1 MLKHLRIKHLNKTFK
16 LILIGLLCFSSNLRL
31 NGQSIFRSQASSS
44 TFISGTNIAVNKPT
58 GTSIGDLMIANIATN
73 GNNTIATSPGWTI
86 LKSGAL
92 GNTTTYATILYKIV
106 NSNDISTLSYTF
118 SLGTAASNGSVG
130 ILTFS
135 AVDTTR
141 PIDTVSLTLNS
152 GNSRF
157 VTANGITTN
166 SPKTA
171 LLMLGQTAG
180 TATSANFWNN
190 SFWRATSPSTLT
202 EIQDQTGTNT
212 SVGAAWAPKNIIG
225 ATGNGTDSISLS
237 SRWGSLLIAIRSCI
251 PQIRTQPILNT
262 SICINA
268 IPTPLSVNAVGMG
281 TINYQW
287 FSNSVAS
294 YSGGT
299 AIVNATSSNYSP
311 STATT
316 GLFYYYVVASGSCG
330 TDTST
335 ISTFNVNQNNTISL
349 TSAVGTNA
357 QTKCINTAIT
367 NITYSST
374 GATGATL
381 SGLPT
386 GVTSSFAGN
395 IVTISGTPTASGTFN
410 YTVTLTGGCG
420 TVTAIGSITVSALNT
435 ITFSSAAG
443 TNAQTRCIN
452 TAITN
457 ITYSSTGATGATVS
471 NLPAGVTSSFA
482 GNVITISGTPTASG
496 TFNYTVTPT
505 GGCGNATASGS
516 IVVTANN
523 TITLSSAAG
532 TNAQTKCI
540 NTAITNITYSST
552 GATGATLSGLPTGVT
567 SSFASNVVRISGTPT
582 ASGIFNYTVTLSGGC
597 GTITATGSITV
608 SALNTIAL
616 SSAAGTNA
624 QTKCVNQAITNIT
637 YTTTGAT
644 GATIS
649 GLPTGVT
656 GTWVAN
662 TLTISGTPTATG
674 TYNYTISLTG
684 GCGNITATGTI
695 IVSSNNSITTQPPAS
710 INLCSGGT
718 LSIPVT
724 VSGTNTF
731 QWKKNGINITNAN
744 TNPYTKSNV
753 SIADTG
759 TYTVEITNGCGTI
772 TSQNC
777 VVRIISGVS
786 VSIIADYCASPNRI
800 KLTAV
805 ITPNNTG
812 STTAYTYLW
821 SNGGVRDTTYASIA
835 GNYSV
840 TVTPTA
846 ATTSSTGCSGSA
858 VATLNV
864 SQELVSNGNF
874 SLGNVGF
881 TCPPLFGVSYRY
893 YVDSPNYQRELSAS
907 GRYGVG
913 ANANNYNAAYYGK
926 DHTTGTGNFMVVRG
940 YSFIKPMVWS
950 NTVNVIPNTTY
961 YFSGWAMGI
970 DSTAATNTPILRFS
984 VNGAIVGNPLTLPP
998 HRLSPTAPNNWLRFY
1013 ATWNSGSATS
1023 AVFSIYDSTATF
1035 RGNAFGLDDISIG
1048 PLSTFISL
1056 TSSAA
1061 TDTQTV
1067 CINTPILPVTMV
1079 IGSGGL
1085 PVVTGLPAGVSYT
1098 YNGYQ
1103 LTISGSPTI
1112 AGTFNYSV
1120 ATSGCAIKTF
1130 YGQIISQS
1138 QNLILTSP
1146 QGTDNQAI
1154 CIGNPITRISYNII
1168 GNSTAPNVS
1177 GLPSGVTYS
1186 FISGALS
1193 ISGTPAQAGNYTY
1206 TITTT
1211 GGNCTGGASVTGNIN
1226 VVALPI
1232 INISID
1238 SCLMAGRLVL
1248 KAVPQPSGAH
1258 TFLWNNGATTD
1269 TISVNT
1275 SGTYSVSVINAT
1287 GCRSSRTQTVN
1298 IGLVQTSSPTTS
1310 NQNACLNTAITPI
1323 IYSAGGNLISF
1334 NASGLPTGVTANFS
1348 AGNITI
1354 SGSPTQ
1360 LGTYN
1365 YTLNFTGSLCGNDLP
1380 ILYTR
1385 TGTIIVNTNPTVS
1398 IAADFCAVNNRIRL
1412 TATPTPT
1419 GTYTYLWSSG
1429 SVSDTALVN
1438 TAGNFTVTATN
1449 TVGCRATASY
1459 LVNTEISVNGN
1470 FSSGNTGFVSV
1481 ATGNLP
1487 AYTFVSDSVNFQG
1500 ELLRTG
1506 LYGVDTNANNYN
1518 VNYYGH
1524 DHTTRTG
1531 KFMIIH
1537 SYPTSPGSPQTSQE
1551 PILWQQ
1557 TLTVQPN
1564 TTYYFSGWA
1573 MGLDSSGDYASLK
1586 FLVNGNQI
1594 GNNLSLIAHGRSSS
1608 APDNWLRFYAT
1619 WNSNNNT
1626 TAIFSIQNEPSA
1638 TNFFAGNAIGLDDI
1652 SIGKITPYITLTS
1665 NPITDTQYVCIN
1677 TPIQPTTFTYGSGAV
1692 PTVTGLPVGVTMTIT
1707 NTTLTISGTPTVAGN
1722 YNYTINTAGCSVA
1735 RFFGQIKVQ
1744 STNLLLT
1751 SASTTTNQAICFNSP
1766 ITNIVY
1772 SAVTSVTGVS
1782 VTGLPAGVDYNFN
1795 AGILTISGTPT
1806 VSGVFNY
1813 TITNSGGGCSAT
1825 NTYTGTI
1832 TIKVRSTV
1840 NITIDYCTLPGKAL
1854 LKAIPSPTGTHT
1866 FLWSTGRN
1874 TDTCSVTTSGT
1885 YSVTVTNS
1893 VSCQTVASIVVTV
1906 GMALTSATGT
1916 NNQSVCLGDTMRRIS
1931 YVAAA
1936 NISNV
1941 NISGLP
1947 VGVNYIF
1954 AANTVNISGTPT
1966 TAGTYNYTI
1975 TPTVSCGS
1983 ALPSTGVIKVIAKP
1997 TVSVKTSYCATPG
2010 RIKLTATVTP
2020 TGTYTYLWSNGTTRD
2035 TTSVNSAGLYSVTV
2049 TNTGTGCSS
2058 TASVRAGFELAV
2070 NGDFSAGNT
2079 GFNTPLFFNQ
2089 QYQYVPDA
2097 PGIQTEL
2104 QSPGFYSI
2112 DTNANNFNASY
2123 QGHDHT
2129 TRNGKFMIVHGFPL
2143 IQVPAWEKTV
2153 NVVPNTLYYFS
2164 AWAQGLDSLNNNPI
2178 LKFTVNG
2185 NQLGT
2190 NLALVN
2196 HGQSPTAPDNWT
2208 RFYGTW
2214 NSGTATA
2221 ASFAITDVQ
2230 TISLGNSFGL
2240 DDISIG
2246 AFGPFISLVSPAST
2260 DTQIVCLNSPIVP
2273 VNLAIGLDSLPPV
2286 VTGLPPGVTHNF
2298 DGYNLTISGAPT
2310 TLGTFNYIVSISGCV
2325 PKTFR
2330 GQIVSQGQTLVLT
2343 SAPGSNVQNVCTGN
2357 AITNIVYNAGV
2368 NISSSAVSVSGL
2380 PAGITY
2386 AVASGIV
2393 TISGTPTQIGTF
2405 NYTLSVT
2412 GGICSSTTTTTTATG
2427 TITATALPTLTI
2439 ISDYCTLPGRVK
2451 LKAVPNPAGNY
2462 TYYWNNGALTDTTIV
2477 DLVGNYTVTATN
2489 NNGCRVS
2496 TTISVSSELVT
2507 NWNFNQGNTGFVTS
2521 PTGTQRY
2528 IYVSDSINYQREL
2541 YPSGRYGIG
2550 INANNYSDLCW
2561 GHDHTT
2567 GNGNFMIVHGYAFA
2581 TPILWQDT
2589 VQVTPNTDYYFSA
2602 WGMSLNSIGFN
2613 GRLRFSINSTQVGN
2627 TLTLPNRGNSD
2638 TAADNWTRFYTIW
2651 NSGTS
2656 TSAILSITNTQISP
2670 LGNSFGIDD
2679 ISFASMAPFI
2689 NLVSSPSTDTQ
2700 TVCINNNIIPVSL
2713 TVGSGG
2719 SVVVSGLPN
2728 GVTYTYDGFNLL
2740 ITGAPTAFGAYNYTI
2755 SLSSTCASRTFYGQI
2770 ICRGQAMS
2778 LTSPLSTAN
2787 QTICLRTPIVNIV
2800 LQATGNITN
2809 VNVTG
2814 LPAGVTGVFNQG
2826 VFTISGT
2833 PTQTGVFNYTVST
2846 VGPFC
2851 NASTYNGRIT
2861 INASPVA
2868 IINANPSTTIS
2879 CSNPSI
2885 LLTASGGT
2893 QYTWGSG
2900 LGATSTI
2907 TVSNSGTY
2915 AVLVGNSIGCFDS
2928 ASIIISGS
2936 IPANVSS
2943 WLGINTNWNDPV
2955 NWCGGIPNAPRNVVL
2970 NAGLTNY
2977 PTISSI
2983 ANCATITLNPGTTLK
2998 IDSNATL
3005 FVYGNFINNGSVTNN
3020 GIISLTGTTTQTFP
3034 GQGIIVRMNT
3044 LQINNAAGVS
3054 LDNSINVNLELK
3066 PTNGIL
3072 ALGNFDITLKS
3083 DANATASVSAIGSN
3097 AGFTYGNGRFVVER
3111 YIPTGSG
3118 IGQHGKSW
3126 QFITAPIRG
3135 TQTVKQSWQEN
3146 ATLPNQNPIP
3156 GYGTQITSDL
3166 QDALALGFDV
3176 RSTSSS
3182 MKTYDTATNVFT
3194 GIPSTNNYPIQNR
3207 KGFMVFIRGNRN
3219 VTTISQLP
3227 EPTTLRSRGTIH
3239 ALGTDAPA
3247 GILIAAGG
3255 YQSIGNPY
3263 PSAIDFTNTTGVVFD
3278 RGNSIDNAYYVWDPR
3293 LTGTYGNG
3301 GYQTISAVN
3310 NWIPVPGGTS
3320 NYPTSVVAPKIQSG
3334 QAFFMHATGSGGLV
3348 SFNENAKTS
3357 GSVLVNRENNS
3368 PSIDSTEKQLFESGL
3383 YVLLNGE
3390 YKLADGNFLVTSSAY
3405 SNDYNAD
3412 DAPKLSN
3419 SAENFSLTRDG
3430 KSFAIEAR
3438 QPIQLT
3444 DTIFYS
3450 TKGLRTGNYRFNFK
3464 PYQMESNALVP
3475 YIIDQ
3480 HLQTRTM
3487 LSFADTT
3494 HYDFSVLSNTTS
3506 ASSNRFIIVMEP
3518 SIVLPLQFTEIKAL
3532 RKNEQKVLVD
3542 WKTENESALNHFEVQ
3557 RGNDGRVFESVSN
3570 LVQPFNNV
3578 TTNTYHFEDNT
3589 ANNSNLYYRIKAVDL
3604 DGSSTYSNIV
3614 KVGFNSVKPE
3624 ILIYPNPVVN
3634 RKVCLTFKGHA
3645 VGSYQMDIYS
3655 TSGQLIKSEL
3665 IALTSE
3671 GQVLTMKL
3679 PYNLSAGTYILKCNL
3694 AGETIDTIEFQVN

>member
-1 MLKHLRIKHLNKTFK
+1 MKHLSKKHLNRTFK
-16 LILIGLLCFSSNLRL
+16 LLLICLLCFSSNLLL
-31 NGQSIFRSQASSS
+31 NGQSFFRSQASSA
-44 TFISGTNIAVNKPT
+44 TLSGTNITVNKPT
-58 GTSIGDLMIANIATN
+58 GTTIGDLMIANIATN
-73 GNNTIATSPGWTI
+73 GNNIIATSSGWTL
-86 LKSGAL
+86 LKSGSL
-92 GNTTTYATILYKIV
+92 GNSTTFATVLYKIV
-106 NSNDISTLSYTF
+106 NSTDISTLSYTF
-118 SLGTAASNGSVG
+118 SLGTGASNGSVG

-135 AVDTTR
+135 AVDTIK

-157 VTANGITTN
+157 VTANGISTN
-166 SPKTA
+166 TPKTA

-202 EIQDQTGTNT
+202 EILDQNGTTT
-212 SVGAAWAPKNIIG
+212 SVGAAWAPKNTIG

-237 SRWGSLLIAIRSCI
+237 SRWGAVLVAIRSCI
-251 PQIRTQPILNT
+251 PQIRTQPVSNT

-268 IPTPLSVNAVGMG
+268 TPTPLSVAAVGMG
-281 TINYQW
+281 NISYQW

-294 YSGGT
+294 YSGGS
-299 AIVNATSSNYSP
+299 AIVNATNSNYSP
-311 STATT
+311 STSTA

-330 TDTST
+330 TDTSS
-335 ISTFNVNQNNTISL
+335 ISTFNVNPNNTITLS
-349 TSAVGTNA
+349 SAAGTNA
-357 QTKCINTAIT
+357 QTRCINTAIT
-367 NITYSST
+367 NITYSIT
-374 GATGATL
+374 GATGATVT
-381 SGLPT
+381 GLPS

-395 IVTISGTPTASGTFN
+395 VVTISGTPTAIGTFN

-420 TVTAIGSITVSALNT
+420 TVNGSITVSALNT
-435 ITFSSAAG
+435 ITLSSGAG

-457 ITYSSTGATGATVS
+457 ITYSSTGATGATVN

-482 GNVITISGTPTASG
+482 GNVVTISGTPTASG
-496 TFNYTVTPT
+496 TFNYTVTLT
-505 GGCGNATASGS
+505 GGCGNVTASGS
-516 IVVTANN
+516 IVVTVNN

-532 TNAQTKCI
+532 TNAQTRCI
-540 NTAITNITYSST
+540 NTPITNITYNAT
-552 GATGATLSGLPTGVT
+552 GATGATFSGLPTGVNGVR
-567 SSFASNVVRISGTPT
+567 SNSNVITISGTPT
-582 ASGIFNYTVTLSGGC
+582 VSGTFNYTVTLTGGC
-597 GTITATGSITV
+597 GAITATGSITV
-608 SALNTIAL
+608 STLNTIAL
-616 SSAAGTNA
+616 SSAAGTNT
-624 QTKCVNQAITNIT
+624 QTRCVNQAITNIT
-637 YTTTGAT
+637 YNTTGAT
-644 GATIS
+644 GATFS

-656 GTWVAN
+656 RVWAAN
-662 TLTISGTPTATG
+662 TVTISGTPTVTG
-674 TYNYTISLTG
+674 TFNYTVTLIG

-695 IVSSNNSITTQPPAS
+695 IVNSNNSITTQPPAS
-710 INLCSGGT
+710 INLCLGGT

-731 QWKKNGINITNAN
+731 QWKKNGINITSAN
-744 TNPYTKSNV
+744 SNTYTKSNV

-759 TYTVEITNGCGTI
+759 TYTVDITNGCGTI
-772 TSQNC
+772 SSQNC

-805 ITPNNTG
+805 TIPNNTG
-812 STTAYTYLW
+812 STNAYTYLW
-821 SNGGVRDTTYASIA
+821 SNGGVRDTTFVNIA

-846 ATTSSTGCSGSA
+846 ATTTSTGCSGSA
-858 VATLNV
+858 VATLSV
-864 SQELVSNGNF
+864 SQELVYNGNF
-874 SLGNVGF
+874 NLGNVGF
-881 TCPPLFGVSYRY
+881 FCPPLFGASYRY
-893 YVDSPNYQRELSAS
+893 FVDSPNYQRELSAS

-926 DHTTGTGNFMVVRG
+926 DHTTRTGNFMIVRG
-940 YSFIKPMVWS
+940 YSFIKPMVWAD
-950 NTVNVIPNTTY
+950 TVPVTPNTTY

-970 DSTAATNTPILRFS
+970 DSTTLTNRPILRFA
-984 VNGAIVGNPLTLPP
+984 VNGVLIGNPLILPP
-998 HRLSPTAPNNWLRFY
+998 HGLSPTAPDNWLRFY
-1013 ATWNSGSATS
+1013 NTWNSGSATS

-1048 PLSTFISL
+1048 TLSPFISL

-1067 CINTPILPVTMV
+1067 CINTPILPVTMA
-1079 IGSGGL
+1079 IGSGGA
-1085 PVVTGLPAGVSYT
+1085 PVVTGLPDGVNYT

-1103 LTISGSPTI
+1103 LTISGSPTL

-1120 ATSGCAIKTF
+1120 ATSGCAVKTF
-1130 YGQIISQS
+1130 YGQITAQS
-1138 QNLILTSP
+1138 QNLTLTSP
-1146 QGTDNQAI
+1146 PNTNNQAI

-1168 GNSTAPNVS
+1168 GNTTVPNVT
-1177 GLPSGVTYS
+1177 GLPNGVTYS

-1211 GGNCTGGASVTGNIN
+1211 GGNCSGGASVTGNIN

-1232 INISID
+1232 INITID
-1238 SCLMAGRLVL
+1238 SCLMPGRLVL
-1248 KAVPQPSGAH
+1248 KALPQPSGAH

-1287 GCRSSRTQTVN
+1287 GCRSSKTQTVS
-1298 IGLVQTSSPTTS
+1298 IGLVQTSSPATS
-1310 NQNACLNTAITPI
+1310 NQNACLNTSITPI
-1323 IYSAGGNLISF
+1323 VYSGGGNLISF
-1334 NASGLPTGVTANFS
+1334 NASGLPTGVSANFS
-1348 AGNITI
+1348 AGTITI

-1380 ILYTR
+1380 ISYTR
-1385 TGTIIVNTNPTVS
+1385 TGTIIVNTNPTVTV
-1398 IAADFCAVNNRIRL
+1398 AADFCAVNNRIRL
-1412 TATPTPT
+1412 TATPTPS

-1429 SVSDTALVN
+1429 STRDTALVN

-1449 TVGCRATASY
+1449 SAGCSATASY

-1487 AYTFVSDSVNFQG
+1487 AYTFVPDSANFQG
-1500 ELLRTG
+1500 EFSIPG

-1518 VNYYGH
+1518 RNYYGR
-1524 DHTTRTG
+1524 DHTSRTG
-1531 KFMIIH
+1531 KFMIIR
-1537 SYPTSPGSPQTSQE
+1537 SYPTTPQGSQE

-1564 TTYYFSGWA
+1564 TTYYFSAWA
-1573 MGLDSSGDYASLK
+1573 MGLDSSGNYASLK

-1594 GNNLSLIAHGRSSS
+1594 GNNLNLTAHGQSLT
-1608 APDNWLRFYAT
+1608 APDNWSRFYNT

-1626 TAIFSIQNEPSA
+1626 TATFSIQNEPSA

-1652 SIGKITPYITLTS
+1652 SIGRITPYITLTS
-1665 NPITDTQYVCIN
+1665 NPVTDTQFVCIN
-1677 TPIQPTTFTYGSGAV
+1677 TPIQPTTFSYGSGGV
-1692 PTVTGLPVGVTMTIT
+1692 PTVTGLPAGVTMTIT
-1707 NTTLTISGTPTVAGN
+1707 NNTLTISGTPTVAGTF
-1722 YNYTINTAGCSVA
+1722 NYTIATTGCSVA

-1751 SASTTTNQAICFNSP
+1751 SAATTSNQAICFNSP

-1772 SAVTSVTGVS
+1772 SAVSSVTGVNVS
-1782 VTGLPAGVDYNFN
+1782 GLPAGVVFNFN

-1806 VSGVFNY
+1806 VSGIFNY
-1813 TITNSGGGCSAT
+1813 TITVTGGGCSAT

-1832 TIKVRSTV
+1832 NINVRPTV
-1840 NITIDYCTLPGKAL
+1840 NVTIDYCTLPGRAL
-1854 LKAIPSPTGTHT
+1854 LRAIPSPAGTHT
-1866 FLWSTGRN
+1866 FIWSTGRN
-1874 TDTCSVTTSGT
+1874 TDTCSVATSGT

-1893 VSCQTVASIVVTV
+1893 VGCQTVVSTIVTV
-1906 GMALTSATGT
+1906 GMALTSATNT
-1916 NNQSVCLGDTMRRIS
+1916 NNQNVCLGDTMRRIS
-1931 YVAAA
+1931 YIAAA

-1941 NISGLP
+1941 NITGLP
-1947 VGVNYIF
+1947 PGVNFVF

-1983 ALPSTGVIKVIAKP
+1983 ALPTTGVIRVIAKP
-1997 TVSVKTSYCATPG
+1997 TVSVKASYCAIPG
-2010 RIKLTATVTP
+2010 RIKLTATATP

-2035 TTSVNSAGLYSVTV
+2035 TTSVNSAGIYSVTV
-2049 TNTGTGCSS
+2049 TNTSGCSS
-2058 TASVRAGFELAV
+2058 TGSIRAGFELAV
-2070 NGDFSAGNT
+2070 NGDFTAGNT
-2079 GFNTPLFFNQ
+2079 GFNTPFFVNQ
-2089 QYQYVPDA
+2089 QYQYVADV

-2104 QSPGFYSI
+2104 QTPGFYGI
-2112 DTNANNFNASY
+2112 DTNANNLNASY
-2123 QGHDHT
+2123 QGRDHT
-2129 TRNGKFMIVHGFPL
+2129 SGNGKFMIVNSFPF
-2143 IQVPAWEKTV
+2143 IQVPAWEKTI
-2153 NVVPNTLYYFS
+2153 NVTPNTLYYFS
-2164 AWAQGLDSLNNNPI
+2164 AWAQGLDNLNNNPI
-2178 LKFTVNG
+2178 LKFTING

-2196 HGQSPTAPDNWT
+2196 HGQSPTDPDNWT
-2208 RFYGTW
+2208 RFYRTW
-2214 NSGTATA
+2214 NSGTATT
-2221 ASFAITDVQ
+2221 ASFAITNVQ
-2230 TISLGNSFGL
+2230 TFSLGNSFGL

-2246 AFGPFISLVSPAST
+2246 ALGPFISLVSPAST
-2260 DTQIVCLNSPIVP
+2260 DTQTVCLNLPIAP

-2286 VTGLPPGVTHNF
+2286 VTGLPPGVTHSF

-2310 TLGTFNYIVSISGCV
+2310 TLGTFNYSVSISGCA
-2325 PKTFR
+2325 PKTFN
-2330 GQIVSQGQTLVLT
+2330 GQIISQGQTLVLT
-2343 SAPGSNVQNVCTGN
+2343 SAPSSNAQTVCTGN
-2357 AITNIVYNAGV
+2357 AINNIVYNAGG
-2368 NISSSAVSVSGL
+2368 NISPSAVTITGL
-2380 PAGITY
+2380 PTGITY
-2386 AVASGIV
+2386 SVASGIV
-2393 TISGTPTQIGTF
+2393 TISGTSTQIGTF

-2427 TITATALPTLTI
+2427 TITLTALPILNI

-2462 TYYWNNGALTDTTIV
+2462 TYYWNNGALTDTITV

-2489 NNGCRVS
+2489 NTGCRVS
-2496 TTISVSSELVT
+2496 KTISVSTELVT
-2507 NWNFNQGNTGFVTS
+2507 NWNFDQGNTGFVTS

-2528 IYVSDSINYQREL
+2528 IYVPDSANYQREL

-2550 INANNYSDLCW
+2550 TNANNYSDLYW
-2561 GHDHTT
+2561 GRDHTT

-2602 WGMSLNSIGFN
+2602 WGMSLNGIGFN
-2613 GRLRFSINSTQVGN
+2613 GRLRFNINSTQVGN
-2627 TLTLPNRGNSD
+2627 TLNLPNRGNTETSP
-2638 TAADNWTRFYTIW
+2638 DNWTRFYTVW

-2670 LGNSFGIDD
+2670 IGNSFGIDD

-2700 TVCINNNIIPVSL
+2700 TVCINTNIIPVSL
-2713 TVGSGG
+2713 NVGSGG
-2719 SVVVSGLPN
+2719 NVVVTGLPN
-2728 GVTYTYDGFNLL
+2728 GVTYTFDGFNLL
-2740 ITGAPTAFGAYNYTI
+2740 ITGAPTAFGTFNYTI
-2755 SLSSTCASRTFYGQI
+2755 SLSSTCTSRTFNGQI

-2778 LTSPLSTAN
+2778 LTSPISTAN
-2787 QTICLRTPIVNIV
+2787 QTICLRSSIVNIV
-2800 LQATGNITN
+2800 LQTSGNITN

-2833 PTQTGVFNYTVST
+2833 PTQTGVFNYTVSS

-2851 NASTYNGRIT
+2851 NPSTYNGRIT
-2861 INASPVA
+2861 INASPIA
-2868 IINANPSTTIS
+2868 AINANPSTTIS
-2879 CSNPSI
+2879 CSSPSI
-2885 LLTASGGT
+2885 VLTASGGT

-2900 LGATSTI
+2900 LGATSAI
-2907 TVSNSGTY
+2907 TVTTSGTY
-2915 AVLVGNSIGCFDS
+2915 SVLVGNSFGCFDS
-2928 ASIIISGS
+2928 TSIIISGS

-2977 PTISSI
+2977 PVISST

-3005 FVYGNFINNGSVTNN
+3005 FVYGNFINNGSLTNN
-3020 GIISLTGTTTQTFP
+3020 GSISLTGTTTQTFP
-3034 GQGIIVRMNT
+3034 GQGTIVRMNT
-3044 LQINNAAGVS
+3044 LQINNSAGVS
-3054 LDNSINVNLELK
+3054 LDNSININLELK

-3126 QFITAPIRG
+3126 QFITAPVRG

-3146 ATLPNQNPIP
+3146 ATLPNQNPNP
-3156 GYGTQITSDL
+3156 GYGIQITSEL
-3166 QDALALGFDV
+3166 PDALTLGFDV
-3176 RSTSSS
+3176 RSTTSS
-3182 MKTYDTATNVFT
+3182 MKIYDSATNVFT
-3194 GIPSTNNYPIQNR
+3194 GIPSTNNYPIQNK

-3239 ALGTDAPA
+3239 ALGADAPD
-3247 GILIAAGG
+3247 GIRIAAGG

-3368 PSIDSTEKQLFESGL
+3368 SSIDSTEKQLFESGL
-3383 YVLLNGE
+3383 FVLLNGE
-3390 YKLADGNFLVTSSAY
+3390 YKMADGNFLVTSSAY

-3412 DAPKLSN
+3412 DALKLSN
-3419 SAENFSLTRDG
+3419 SAENFSLTRAG

-3450 TKGLRTGNYRFNFK
+3450 TKGLRTGNYRFKFK
-3464 PYQMESNALVP
+3464 PYQMESNGLVP
-3475 YIIDQ
+3475 YIIDL

-3506 ASSNRFIIVMEP
+3506 ASSNRFMIVMEP
-3518 SIVLPLQFTEIKAL
+3518 SIVLPLQFTKIKAL
-3532 RKNEQKVLVD
+3532 RKNDQKVMVE
-3542 WKTENESALNHFEVQ
+3542 WNTENESALHHFEVQ
-3557 RGNDGRVFESVSN
+3557 RSHDARIFESVSN
-3570 LVQPFNNV
+3570 SVQPFNNASS
-3578 TTNTYHFEDNT
+3578 NTYHFEDNNAKNT
-3589 ANNSNLYYRIKAVDL
+3589 NLYYRIKAVDL
-3604 DGSSTYSNIV
+3604 DGSSTFSNIV
-3614 KVGFNSVKPE
+3614 KLGFNAVKPE

-3634 RKVCLTFKGHA
+3634 HKVCLTFKGHT
-3645 VGSYQMDIYS
+3645 VGEYQLNLYS

-3665 IALTSE
+3665 VSLTSE
-3671 GQVLTMKL
+3671 NQVLTMKL
-3679 PYNLSAGTYILKCNL
+3679 PNNLSAGTYILKCNL

>member
-1 MLKHLRIKHLNKTFK
+1 ML
-16 LILIGLLCFSSNLRL
+16 L

-44 TFISGTNIAVNKPT
+44 TFISGTNIAVNKPN

-73 GNNTIATSPGWTI
+73 GNNTIATSSGWTL

-118 SLGTAASNGSVG
+118 SLGTGASNGSVG

-157 VTANGITTN
+157 VTANGISTN
-166 SPKTA
+166 TPKTA
-171 LLMLGQTAG
+171 VLMLGQTAG

-190 SFWRATSPSTLT
+190 SFWRVTSPSTLT
-202 EIQDQTGTNT
+202 EILDQNGTTT
-212 SVGAAWAPKNIIG
+212 SVGAAWAPKNTIG

-237 SRWGSLLIAIRSCI
+237 SRWGSVLIAIRSCI
-251 PQIRTQPILNT
+251 PQIRTQPASNT
-262 SICINA
+262 SICVNA
-268 IPTPLSVNAVGMG
+268 LPTPLSVNAVGMG
-281 TINYQW
+281 IITYQW
-287 FSNSVAS
+287 FSNSVAT
-294 YSGGT
+294 YSGGS

-311 STATT
+311 STSTT

-330 TDTST
+330 KDTST
-335 ISTFNVNQNNTISL
+335 ISTFNVNPNNTITLSSAAGTNAQTRCINTAITNITYSITGATGATVTGLPAGVTSSFAGNVVTISGTPTASGTFNYTVTL
-349 TSAVGTNA
+349 TGGCGTVTGSITVSALNTITFSSAVGTNA

-374 GATGATL
+374 GATGATVT
-381 SGLPT
+381 GLPA

-395 IVTISGTPTASGTFN
+395 VVTISGTPTASGTFN
-410 YTVTLTGGCG
+410 YIVTLTGGCG
-420 TVTAIGSITVSALNT
+420 
-435 ITFSSAAG
+435 
-443 TNAQTRCIN
+443 
-452 TAITN
+452 
-457 ITYSSTGATGATVS
+457 
-471 NLPAGVTSSFA
+471 
-482 GNVITISGTPTASG
+482 NV
-496 TFNYTVTPT
+496 
-505 GGCGNATASGS
+505 TASGS

-532 TNAQTKCI
+532 TNAQTRCI
-540 NTAITNITYSST
+540 NTPITNITYNAT
-552 GATGATLSGLPTGVT
+552 GATGATFTGLPTGVNGVR
-567 SSFASNVVRISGTPT
+567 SNSNVITISGTPSV
-582 ASGIFNYTVTLSGGC
+582 SGTFNYTVTLSGGC
-597 GTITATGSITV
+597 GTITATGSIVVT
-608 SALNTIAL
+608 AINTIAL
-616 SSAAGTNA
+616 SSAAGTNV
-624 QTKCVNQAITNIT
+624 QTRCVNQAITNIT
-637 YTTTGAT
+637 YNTTGAT
-644 GATIS
+644 GATFS

-656 GTWVAN
+656 RVWAAN
-662 TLTISGTPTATG
+662 TVTISGTPTVTG
-674 TYNYTISLTG
+674 TFNYTVTLTG

-695 IVSSNNSITTQPPAS
+695 IVNTNNSITSQPPAS
-710 INLCSGGT
+710 INLCPGGT

-744 TNPYTKSNV
+744 SNTYTKSNV
-753 SIADTG
+753 SIADSG
-759 TYTVEITNGCGTI
+759 TYTVDITNGCGTT

-786 VSIIADYCASPNRI
+786 VSIIADYCAPNNRI

-821 SNGGVRDTTYASIA
+821 SNGGVRDTTFVNLA
-835 GNYSV
+835 GNYNV
-840 TVTPTA
+840 RVTPTA
-846 ATTSSTGCSGSA
+846 ATTTSTGCSGSA
-858 VATLNV
+858 VANLNV
-864 SQELVSNGNF
+864 SQELVYNGNF

-881 TCPPLFGVSYRY
+881 FNPPLFGASYRY
-893 YVDSPNYQRELSAS
+893 FVDSPNYQRELSAA

-926 DHTTGTGNFMVVRG
+926 DHTNRTGNFMIVRG
-940 YSFIKPMVWS
+940 YSFIKPMVWAD
-950 NTVNVIPNTTY
+950 TVPVTPNTTY

-970 DSTAATNTPILRFS
+970 DSTTLANRPILRFA
-984 VNGAIVGNPLTLPP
+984 VNGVIVGNPLTLPP
-998 HRLSPTAPNNWLRFY
+998 HGLSPTAPDNWLRFY
-1013 ATWNSGSATS
+1013 TTWNSGSATS
-1023 AVFSIYDSTATF
+1023 AIFSIYDSTATF

-1079 IGSGGL
+1079 IGSGGS
-1085 PVVTGLPAGVSYT
+1085 PVVTGLPAGVSFT
-1098 YNGYQ
+1098 YDGYQ
-1103 LTISGSPTI
+1103 LTISGSPTLG
-1112 AGTFNYSV
+1112 GTFNYSV
-1120 ATSGCAIKTF
+1120 ATSGCSVKTF

-1146 QGTDNQAI
+1146 LGTNNQAI
-1154 CIGNPITRISYNII
+1154 CIGNSISRISYNII
-1168 GNSTAPNVS
+1168 GNATTPNVT
-1177 GLPSGVTYS
+1177 GLPSGVTFS

-1232 INISID
+1232 INLSID
-1238 SCLMAGRLVL
+1238 SCYIAGGLVL
-1248 KAVPQPSGAH
+1248 EAVPQPSGPH

-1269 TISVNT
+1269 TIMVST

-1287 GCRSSRTQTVN
+1287 GCRSSRTQTVS
-1298 IGLVQTSSPTTS
+1298 IGLTQTSSPTTS
-1310 NQNACLNTAITPI
+1310 NQNACLNTSITPI
-1323 IYSAGGNLISF
+1323 VYSAGGNLISF

-1380 ILYTR
+1380 ISYTR

-1419 GTYTYLWSSG
+1419 GTYTYQWSSG
-1429 SVSDTALVN
+1429 STRDTALVN

-1449 TVGCRATASY
+1449 SVGCRATASY

-1487 AYTFVSDSVNFQG
+1487 AYTFVSDSINFQG
-1500 ELLRTG
+1500 EFSIPG

-1518 VNYYGH
+1518 RNYYGR
-1524 DHTTRTG
+1524 DHTSRTG
-1531 KFMIIH
+1531 KFMIIR
-1537 SYPTSPGSPQTSQE
+1537 SYPTSPQASQE

-1557 TLTVQPN
+1557 TLAVQPN
-1564 TTYYFSGWA
+1564 TTYYFSAWA

-1594 GNNLSLIAHGRSSS
+1594 GNNLNLTAHGQSLS
-1608 APDNWLRFYAT
+1608 APDNWLRFYNT

-1626 TAIFSIQNEPSA
+1626 TAIFSIQNQPSA
-1638 TNFFAGNAIGLDDI
+1638 TNFFAGNAIGIDDI
-1652 SIGKITPYITLTS
+1652 SIGRITPYIALTS
-1665 NPITDTQYVCIN
+1665 NPVTDTQFVCIN
-1677 TPIQPTTFTYGSGAV
+1677 TPIQPTTFSYGTGGV
-1692 PTVTGLPVGVTMTIT
+1692 PTVTGLPAGVTMTIT
-1707 NTTLTISGTPTVAGN
+1707 NNTLTISGTPTVAGTF
-1722 YNYTINTAGCSVA
+1722 NYTIATTGCSVA

-1772 SAVTSVTGVS
+1772 SAVTSVTGVNVS
-1782 VTGLPAGVDYNFN
+1782 GLPAGVVHNFN

-1806 VSGVFNY
+1806 VSGIFNY
-1813 TITNSGGGCSAT
+1813 TITITGGGCSAT

-1832 TIKVRSTV
+1832 TIKVKPTV
-1840 NITIDYCTLPGKAL
+1840 NITIDYCTLPGRAL
-1854 LKAIPSPTGTHT
+1854 LRAVPSPTGVHT

-1893 VSCQTVASIVVTV
+1893 VSCQTIASTVVTV
-1906 GMALTSATGT
+1906 GMALTSATNT
-1916 NNQSVCLGDTMRRIS
+1916 NNQNVCLGDTMRRIS

-1941 NISGLP
+1941 NITGLP
-1947 VGVNYIF
+1947 AGVNFVF

-1983 ALPSTGVIKVIAKP
+1983 ALPSTGVIRVIANP
-1997 TVSVKTSYCATPG
+1997 TVTVKTSYCAIPG
-2010 RIKLTATVTP
+2010 RIKLTATATP

-2049 TNTGTGCSS
+2049 TNTSGCSS
-2058 TASVRAGFELAV
+2058 RASVRAGFELAV

-2079 GFNTPLFFNQ
+2079 GFNTPLFLNQ
-2089 QYQYVPDA
+2089 QYQYVPDV

-2104 QSPGFYSI
+2104 LTPGLYGI
-2112 DTNANNFNASY
+2112 DTNANNLNASY
-2123 QGHDHT
+2123 QGRDHT
-2129 TRNGKFMIVHGFPL
+2129 TRNGKFMIVNSFPFVQ
-2143 IQVPAWEKTV
+2143 IPAWEETISV
-2153 NVVPNTLYYFS
+2153 TPNTLYYFS
-2164 AWAQGLDSLNNNPI
+2164 AWAQGLDNLNNNPI
-2178 LKFTVNG
+2178 LKFTING

-2196 HGQSPTAPDNWT
+2196 HGQSPTDPDNWT
-2208 RFYGTW
+2208 RFYRTW
-2214 NSGTATA
+2214 NSGNSTT
-2221 ASFAITDVQ
+2221 ASFAITNVQ
-2230 TISLGNSFGL
+2230 TFSLGNSFGL

-2246 AFGPFISLVSPAST
+2246 ALGPFISLVSPAST

-2286 VTGLPPGVTHNF
+2286 VTGLPPGVTHSF
-2298 DGYNLTISGAPT
+2298 DGYNLIISGAPT
-2310 TLGTFNYIVSISGCV
+2310 TLGTFNYSVSITGCV
-2325 PKTFR
+2325 PKTFS

-2343 SAPGSNVQNVCTGN
+2343 SAPGSNAQTVCTGN
-2357 AITNIVYNAGV
+2357 AINNIVYNAGG
-2368 NISSSAVSVSGL
+2368 NISPSAVTVSGL

-2386 AVASGIV
+2386 SVASGIV
-2393 TISGTPTQIGTF
+2393 TFSGTPTQIGTF

-2427 TITATALPTLTI
+2427 SITATALPILTI

-2451 LKAVPNPAGNY
+2451 LKAVPNPSGNY
-2462 TYYWNNGALTDTTIV
+2462 TYYWNNGALTDTITV

-2489 NNGCRVS
+2489 NTGCRVS
-2496 TTISVSSELVT
+2496 KTISVSTELVT
-2507 NWNFNQGNTGFVTS
+2507 NWNFDQGNTGFVTS

-2528 IYVSDSINYQREL
+2528 IYVPDSANYQREL

-2550 INANNYSDLCW
+2550 TNANNYSDLYW
-2561 GHDHTT
+2561 GRDHTT

-2602 WGMSLNSIGFN
+2602 WGMSLNGVGFN
-2613 GRLRFSINSTQVGN
+2613 GRLRFNINSTQVGN
-2627 TLTLPNRGNSD
+2627 TLSLPNRGNSE
-2638 TAADNWTRFYTIW
+2638 TSPDNWTRFYTVW

-2656 TSAILSITNTQISP
+2656 TSAVLSITNTQISP
-2670 LGNSFGIDD
+2670 IGNSFGIDD

-2719 SVVVSGLPN
+2719 NVVVTGLPN
-2728 GVTYTYDGFNLL
+2728 GVTYTFDGFNLL
-2740 ITGAPTAFGAYNYTI
+2740 ITGAPTAFGTFNYTI
-2755 SLSSTCASRTFYGQI
+2755 SLSSTCASRTFNGQI

-2787 QTICLRTPIVNIV
+2787 QTICLRSPIVNIV
-2800 LQATGNITN
+2800 LQTSGNITN

-2814 LPAGVTGVFNQG
+2814 LPTGVTGVFNQG
-2826 VFTISGT
+2826 IFTISGT

-2851 NASTYNGRIT
+2851 NPSTYNGRIT
-2861 INASPVA
+2861 INVSPVA
-2868 IINANPSTTIS
+2868 AINANPSTTIS
-2879 CSNPSI
+2879 CSSPSI
-2885 LLTASGGT
+2885 VLTASGGT

-2900 LGATSTI
+2900 LGATPAI
-2907 TVSNSGTY
+2907 TVTNSGTY
-2915 AVLVGNSIGCFDS
+2915 SVLVGNSFGCTDS
-2928 ASIIISGS
+2928 SSIIITGS

-2943 WLGINTNWNDPV
+2943 WLGINTNWNDPA

-2977 PTISSI
+2977 PTIISTAS
-2983 ANCATITLNPGTTLK
+2983 CASITLNPGTTLK

-3034 GQGIIVRMNT
+3034 GPGTIVRMNT

-3054 LDNSINVNLELK
+3054 LDNSFNINLELK

-3083 DANATASVSAIGSN
+3083 DANATASVSAVGSN
-3097 AGFTYGNGRFVVER
+3097 AGFTYGNGRFIVER

-3126 QFITAPIRG
+3126 QFITAPVRG

-3146 ATLPNQNPIP
+3146 ATLPNQNPNP
-3156 GYGTQITSDL
+3156 GYGIQITSDL

-3182 MKTYDTATNVFT
+3182 MKIYDSATNVFT

-3219 VTTISQLP
+3219 VTTLAQLP

-3239 ALGTDAPA
+3239 ALGADAPD
-3247 GILIAAGG
+3247 GIRIAAGG

-3278 RGNSIDNAYYVWDPR
+3278 RGNTIDNAYYVWDPR
-3293 LTGTYGNG
+3293 LTGAYGNG

-3368 PSIDSTEKQLFESGL
+3368 SSIDSTEKQLFESGL
-3383 YVLLNGE
+3383 FVLLNGE
-3390 YKLADGNFLVTSSAY
+3390 YKLADGNFLVGSSAY

-3412 DAPKLSN
+3412 DALKLSN

-3450 TKGLRTGNYRFNFK
+3450 TKGLRTGNYRFKFK
-3464 PYQMESNALVP
+3464 PYQMESNGLVP
-3475 YIIDQ
+3475 YIIDK

-3494 HYDFSVLSNTTS
+3494 HYDFSVLSNTVS

-3518 SIVLPLQFTEIKAL
+3518 SIVLPLQFTGIKAI
-3532 RKNEQKVLVD
+3532 RKKDQNVLVD

-3557 RGNDGRVFESVSN
+3557 RSNDARIFESVSN
-3570 LVQPFNNV
+3570 SVQPFNNAAS
-3578 TTNTYHFEDNT
+3578 NTYHFEDNT
-3589 ANNSNLYYRIKAVDL
+3589 ANNTNLYYRIKAVDL
-3604 DGSSTYSNIV
+3604 DGSSSYSSIV

-3634 RKVCLTFKGHA
+3634 QKVCLTFKGHA
-3645 VGSYQMDIYS
+3645 VGAYQLDVYS
-3655 TSGQLIKSEL
+3655 TLGQLIKS
-3665 IALTSE
+3665 AMVSLTSE
-3671 GQVLTMKL
+3671 DQVLTMKL
-3679 PYNLSAGTYILKCNL
+3679 PNNLSAGTYILKCNL